1 MLHFNYISSIDTSQC
16 GVMLGKSLLYI
27 TSDISIPLFLANGL
41 MDPANF
47 DLNPSSSLGKSL
59 LTTVSER
66 LGIIKQTDVHPTLIK
81 MDLI

>member
-47 DLNPSSSLGKSL
+47 DLNPSSSLGKSF
-59 LTTVSER
+59 LTNGSEK
-66 LGIIKQTDVHPTLIK
+66 LGMIKQTDVHPITLEK
-81 MDLI
+81 